1 MAPVSGALGS
11 ARGRYRQSPVG
22 GWGGLSG
29 QRDGSLGGVPGATP
43 RTRRGRPGAL
53 GTDGCVPCASAYRAR
68 AQGTAEEPWRPPK
81 SRRPAGASAGTGKR
95 FRREGDSGS
104 GAVSGACSAEPSGG
118 PCGARVRGWGRARGS
133 VSCGPDRARTLSGR
147 RGIARSPRGAP
158 CDPGVEAEDR
168 AARRWL
174 RAGSAGTRHG
184 CRPSAAGLGQGGRG
198 PCCPPRLGCGTAP
211 RLSGGPGGGGAEAL
225 GPAVRVWSRRRRTRA
240 DRTDGAPRK
249 HSVGG
254 HTGVP
259 ARAARAAAS
268 RIAAAASCAGD
279 GPLTGPPAS
288 STDPGKAGPAQASLR
303 VREPQPTARDEAS
316 LAPSSRRAPL
326 SARSCAL
333 WPPEGP
339 AAVLARGVPA
349 ASARA
354 RGARAGAEGLG
365 HCRVVVLV
373 PERLGVRSPRHL
385 RKVRSEPPN
394 GETSLLS
401 VVHVDAARFEDA
413 GFVLESVFRAF
424 RILVGTF
431 FNGK

>member
-254 HTGVP
+254 HTGARRRP
-259 ARAARAAAS
+259 APTRARLGPPKPPSASASLSPQPGTRLPSLPLPAGPRCLRGRARSGRPRDPRLCS
-268 RIAAAASCAGD
+268 RGAFLRPLPGHAGPGLVRKGSAIAAWWSLYRSGWVSAVPGTCGRCAVNPQMAKPRCCQWCMWTQRGSKTPVSFLNPCS
-279 GPLTGPPAS
+279 GRLEYSSVRSLTGS
-288 STDPGKAGPAQASLR
+288 SSSNGK
-303 VREPQPTARDEAS
+303 
-316 LAPSSRRAPL
+316 
-326 SARSCAL
+326 
-333 WPPEGP
+333 
-339 AAVLARGVPA
+339 
-349 ASARA
+349 
-354 RGARAGAEGLG
+354 
-365 HCRVVVLV
+365 
-373 PERLGVRSPRHL
+373 LGV
-385 RKVRSEPPN
+385 
-394 GETSLLS
+394 
-401 VVHVDAARFEDA
+401 
-413 GFVLESVFRAF
+413 
-424 RILVGTF
+424 
-431 FNGK
+431 